1 MHSCVH
7 VHGNP
12 NKTITT
18 SPMCFWFLVIRGFLE
33 EEYSAVS
40 RGVRFRTQYYRL
52 ARKARLNLPSA
63 NFYAIHLRVEQEA
76 LQIFGKGAFVLNG
89 SALDACLVSTHG
101 WNWSAPNSTLYVSA
115 GPSVFA
121 YPEVQH
127 WLNATRFRHVVHLGT
142 LLKNSAISHL
152 GREEWGI
159 VEALVCVHAR
169 SYAAFFGLQPQYVRA
184 VAPPPPAQK
193 EERHQ
198 QRFVVLLG
206 SLLGCPFRFRRCG
219 YATPH

>member
-1 MHSCVH
+1 M
-7 VHGNP
+7 
-12 NKTITT
+12 
-18 SPMCFWFLVIRGFLE
+18 
-33 EEYSAVS
+33 S

-121 YPEVQH
+121 YPEVQR

-169 SYAAFFGLQPQYVRA
+169 SYAAFSVSSRSMYVRLHR
-184 VAPPPPAQK
+184 
-193 EERHQ
+193 RHQ
-198 QRFVVLLG
+198 RKKKNDTSSDSWFFWDHCSGALSASDAAVTQPRIKQEHRQL
-206 SLLGCPFRFRRCG
+206 FRRPRFLLSLFRLFS
-219 YATPH
+219 AIPF